1 MVVELRE
8 YKALPGQRQNWV
20 DYMENVIIPFQ
31 RARGMTIVGSFT
43 GSEDDETYIWIRT
56 FASESERTRLY
67 AAVYKT
73 PEWENEISL
82 RVAEMLDT
90 DRVRV
95 TLLEPTPGSG
105 IGEPPGARRPGVDQT
120 CRRRICGAATSS
132 TSKSTS
138 PSAAASPTANDELVA
153 SPRIPIGMAPS
164 GVRPQSTSWTAP
176 MRPR

>member
-105 IGEPPGARRPGVDQT
+105 IG
-120 CRRRICGAATSS
+120 
-132 TSKSTS
+132 
-138 PSAAASPTANDELVA
+138 
-153 SPRIPIGMAPS
+153 
-164 GVRPQSTSWTAP
+164 
-176 MRPR
+176 